1 MRLNRNGLTGLA
13 TVAAVIDVI
22 NTIWPA
28 TVAVLVL
35 LTIYVGGIRYLR
47 RRADL
52 KTEHDNIRAQLA
64 VTLAVGIAVVGVIL
78 ALPIE
83 NNLRNSLLQLFGL
96 LVTAVIGLSATT
108 HVSNAFAGLM
118 LRSRRAFRPGDFI
131 RFDGHFGRVTDM
143 GLFHTEV
150 QTEDRDLTTVPN
162 LLLVSSPVTVIR
174 ATGTVIS
181 ANVSLGYEVDHRS
194 VEVALL
200 AAGLE
205 AELVDPFV
213 HVVELGDYSVS
224 YRLAGLLESPK
235 TLLSSRSR
243 LRTAMIDALHRAEI
257 EIVSPTFMNQR
268 QVGSN
273 ETFIPEIAP
282 PATKAD
288 QVDAEALMFD
298 KADMAESVERL
309 RDRKAAIENELKEV
323 EGRGDQEL
331 AARLKRTI
339 ETLAGAIHARERQ
352 KDQSP

>member
-1 MRLNRNGLTGLA
+1 MAPTWLA
-13 TVAAVIDVI
+13 TVAPVIDVI
-22 NTIWPA
+22 NTVWPA
-28 TVAVLVL
+28 TLAVLVL
-35 LTIYVGGIRYLR
+35 LAIYVAGSRYLR

-52 KTEHDNIRAQLA
+52 KSEHDNIRAQLL

-131 RFDGHFGRVTDM
+131 RFDTHFGRVTDM

-162 LLLVSSPVTVIR
+162 LLLVSSPVTVVR

-181 ANVSLGYEVDHRS
+181 ATVSLGYDVDHRS
-194 VEVALL
+194 AEVALL

-205 AELVDPFV
+205 ADLVDPFV
-213 HVVELGDYSVS
+213 HIVELGDYSIS

-243 LRTAMIDALHRAEI
+243 LRTAMIDALHGAEI

-268 QVGSN
+268 QVASD
-273 ETFIPEIAP
+273 EPFIPDIGP
-282 PATKAD
+282 PATTAD
-288 QVDAEALMFD
+288 QVDAEAVMFD

-309 RDRKAAIENELKEV
+309 RDRKSAIENELKEV
-323 EGRGDQEL
+323 ERQGDQEL
-331 AARLKRTI
+331 AVRLKRTI
-339 ETLAGAIHARERQ
+339 ETLTTAIDTRERE